1 MAVVPDNDA
10 TAPSARRTSA
20 TGQRNFTLWTLAP
33 EPRRLGYGRQ
43 VASTKK
49 LFAALKRRGP
59 HRVLRGDLAFAG
71 LPGVVY
77 TPESGFNLP
86 GVAFAHEWLTGTE
99 RYEGTLEHLASWG
112 IVAAAPD
119 TEKGI
124 APSVLNLAF
133 DLGTTLDIISGVR
146 LGDGKISVH
155 PTKLGIVG
163 HGFGA
168 STAVFAAAGMPT
180 KPKAVVA
187 AFPTV
192 TTPRAEEAAA
202 TLTVPGL
209 ILTDPG
215 DPMSLRSNAVELARV
230 WKTATLRA
238 VPKAKAGGLIE
249 GRRLARVVG
258 LPGADRGTQKMVRA
272 LMTGFLLNM
281 LAGDKTYRDFADP
294 EIDLPKAATMDPFAD
309 DPVDLENK
317 VVALLKP

>member
-1 MAVVPDNDA
+1 MDPNAAAEAV
-10 TAPSARRTSA
+10 
-20 TGQRNFTLWTLAP
+20 
-33 EPRRLGYGRQ
+33 GYGRH
-43 VASTKK
+43 VAGTKK

-71 LPGVVY
+71 LAGVVY
-77 TPESGFNLP
+77 TPESGLNLP
-86 GVAFAHEWLTGTE
+86 GVAFAHEWLAGSE

-119 TEKGI
+119 TEKRI

-133 DLGTTLDIISGVR
+133 DIGTTLDIIAGVR

-168 STAVFAAAGMPT
+168 STAVFAAAGMPA

-187 AFPTV
+187 AFPTL
-192 TTPRAEEAAA
+192 TKPRAEEAAS
-202 TLTVPGL
+202 TLKVPGL

-230 WKTATLRA
+230 WDAATLRA

-272 LMTGFLLNM
+272 LMTGYLLHM
-281 LAGDKTYRDFADP
+281 LTGDKAYRDFADP
-294 EIDLPKAATMDPFAD
+294 EAALPKAEVMDPFAD

-317 VVALLKP
+317 VIALLKP

>member
-1 MAVVPDNDA
+1 M
-10 TAPSARRTSA
+10 
-20 TGQRNFTLWTLAP
+20 
-33 EPRRLGYGRQ
+33 GYGRQ

-86 GVAFAHEWLTGTE
+86 GIAFGHEWLTGAE
-99 RYEGTLEHLASWG
+99 RYYGTLEHLASWG

-133 DLGTTLDIISGVR
+133 DLGTTLDIIVGVR

-155 PTKLGIVG
+155 PSKLGVVG

-168 STAVFAAAGMPT
+168 SAAVFATAGMPA

-187 AFPTV
+187 AFPSV
-192 TTPRAEEAAA
+192 TTPRAEEPAA
-202 TLTVPGL
+202 TLGVPGL
-209 ILTDPG
+209 VLTAPG
-215 DPMSLRSNAVELARV
+215 DPMTLRSNAVELARV
-230 WKTATLRA
+230 WDGSILRA
-238 VPKAKAGGLIE
+238 VKDGKGGGLIE

-258 LPGADRGTQKMVRA
+258 LPGADRSTQKTVRA
-272 LMTGFLLNM
+272 LMTGYLLH
-281 LAGDKTYRDFADP
+281 LLTGDKTYRDFADP
-294 EIDLPKAATMDPFAD
+294 EMVLPKTAKLDPHG
-309 DPVDLENK
+309 DPVDLEDK
-317 VVALLKP
+317 VIALLKP